1 MKKPFCIVSV
11 GYMLK
16 LNLLYW
22 HSHHRMIFMGF
33 RDGKVLDVSKIV
45 GTQVKVERGDREIFI

>member
-1 MKKPFCIVSV
+1 
-11 GYMLK
+11 
-16 LNLLYW
+16 
-22 HSHHRMIFMGF
+22 MIFMGF